1 MILQGK
7 KTHDFFQESDDFSF
21 HIKAKGNGVDVAPIE
36 IWRINENAIVT
47 ISPEV
52 RDIQPPKEKVIPALS
67 AEDNGEWYYL
77 PRGLYEAVIP
87 RVVIPADVVILALP
101 RSTFNRLHGY
111 HMLPTALW
119 DSGFAARGTLSF
131 EVRVQELRFQV
142 GFPLFQL
149 VALQAEQV
157 PKSALYNGHWQEKK
171 AWSIVKAKKCR
182 LFRNNELFSENLFL

>member
-1 MILQGK
+1 MIFMIRRWDDLMILQGK
-7 KTHDFFQESDDFSF
+7 KTHEFFQESDDFSV
-21 HIKAKGNGVDVAPIE
+21 HIEVKGNGVDVAPIE

-47 ISPEV
+47 VSSNV
-52 RDIQPPKEKVIPALS
+52 RDLQPPKEKVEPVLS
-67 AEDNGEWYYL
+67 TDDNGEWYCL

-131 EVRVQELRFQV
+131 EVRVKELRV
-142 GFPLFQL
+142 PVRYPLFQL
-149 VALQAEQV
+149 VAFQAEQV
-157 PKSALYNGHWQEKK
+157 PEAALYNGHWQEKK
-171 AWSIVKAKKCR
+171 G
-182 LFRNNELFSENLFL
+182 

>member
-1 MILQGK
+1 MILRGK
-7 KTHDFFQESDDFSF
+7 KTHEFFQENDDFSL
-21 HIKAKGNGVDVAPIE
+21 HIEAKGNGVDIAPIE

-52 RDIQPPKEKVIPALS
+52 RDIQPPKEKVEPVPS
-67 AEDNGEWYYL
+67 AEDEWYYL

-131 EVRVQELRFQV
+131 EVRVKELRFPV
-142 GFPLFQL
+142 AFPLFQL
-149 VALQAEQV
+149 IAIQAEQV
-157 PKSALYNGHWQEKK
+157 ADTALYDGHWQEKK
-171 AWSIVKAKKCR
+171 G
-182 LFRNNELFSENLFL
+182 

>member
-1 MILQGK
+1 MIRRWDDLMILQGK
-7 KTHDFFQESDDFSF
+7 KTHDFFQESDDFSL
-21 HIKAKGNGVDVAPIE
+21 HIEAKGNGVDVAPIE
-36 IWRINENAIVT
+36 IWNINENAIVT
-47 ISPEV
+47 ISHEV
-52 RDIQPPKEKVIPALS
+52 RNIQPPKEKVEPIHS
-67 AEDNGEWYYL
+67 ADDDGEWYHL

-111 HMLPTALW
+111 HKLPSALW

-131 EVRVQELRFQV
+131 EVQVKELRFPV

-157 PKSALYNGHWQEKK
+157 PEEALYNGHWQEKK
-171 AWSIVKAKKCR
+171 G
-182 LFRNNELFSENLFL
+182 